1 VKAMAIYAFLDEKNK
16 VTNIEVLNYNIESP
30 YVIELQTYDP
40 TIIGKIWDGENFIAK
55 VETKE
60 RYELTRLEFRNR
72 FKIEELALIY
82 QKIDAGD
89 ITLRVIMDNFNVAS
103 YINIK
108 DPLTL
113 SGINYLISIGVLTQ
127 ERANEVLQ
135 PILDVVEG

>member
-1 VKAMAIYAFLDEKNK
+1 MAIYAFLNDKNK

-40 TIIGKIWDGENFIAK
+40 TIIGKIWDGGNFIAK

-89 ITLRVIMDNFNVAS
+89 ITLRIIMDNFNVAS
-103 YINIK
+103 YINVK

>member
-40 TIIGKIWDGENFIAK
+40 TIIGKIWDGENFITK

-89 ITLRVIMDNFNVAS
+89 ITLRIIMDNFNVAS

>member
-1 VKAMAIYAFLDEKNK
+1 MAIYAFLNDKNK

-103 YINIK
+103 YINVK